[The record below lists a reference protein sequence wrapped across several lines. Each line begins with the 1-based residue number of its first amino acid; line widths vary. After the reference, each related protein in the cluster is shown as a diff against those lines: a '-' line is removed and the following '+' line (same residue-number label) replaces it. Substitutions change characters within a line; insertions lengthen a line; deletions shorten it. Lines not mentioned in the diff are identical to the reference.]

1 MCWSSDTMGYNL
13 RNNVYLFPHI
23 RALLFTSVIFPQSV
37 DRLSK
42 GGTIVLL
49 VLVFLFLV
57 FFFWWWA
64 TPPHSCSRHRD
75 CRPWKTAAKCLV
87 LWLVFCSGVVVVV
100 VVIRQV
106 PKRKGNTAVSHS
118 GHFFPPTHVDP
129 YPQACI
135 SLAQISCT
143 FPDPTLHTDRYT
155 LLPLNLDKIA
165 FDNGGG
171 GVFIRRIIDLA
182 HRHRS

>member
-1 MCWSSDTMGYNL
+1 MSICSPISGPFSSPASYFLNPSIDYQKGAQSCCL
-13 RNNVYLFPHI
+13 SLF
-23 RALLFTSVIFPQSV
+23 FF
-37 DRLSK
+37 
-42 GGTIVLL
+42 
-49 VLVFLFLV
+49 FW

-87 LWLVFCSGVVVVV
+87 LWLVFCSGVVVV